1 MRYVEP
7 SMSQPRKVVPIRP
20 VPEAAARAEGEPR
33 RPALDDAEILAAVKR
48 ADTTAAA
55 AFHDRVRP
63 TVDRVVQRMLRAG
76 DPDREDV
83 TQNALIV
90 LVTSVDRYRGEGPLD
105 AWVSRVTAH
114 VVLKHLRRR
123 RLETR
128 TFDAGYEVE
137 SAGAAGAMRTDR
149 RVTMRSALDK
159 VKGLLARL
167 DPLKAWTFVLHD
179 VQGYDLK
186 EIAEITDVTVAAAQ
200 GRLSRGRRELMALI
214 EADPSLEDFLK
225 EIEVQ
230 P

>member
-1 MRYVEP
+1 
-7 SMSQPRKVVPIRP
+7 MSLARKVVPIRP
-20 VPEAAARAEGEPR
+20 TPEPAARADAPH
-33 RPALDDAEILAAVKR
+33 RPSLDDAEILAAISR
-48 ADTTAAA
+48 SDASAAA

-90 LVTSVDRYRGEGPLD
+90 LVTSVDRYRGDGPLD

-128 TFDAGYEVE
+128 TFDPAYEVE
-137 SAGAAGAMRTDR
+137 TATSSGSLRSDR
-149 RVTMRSALDK
+149 RVTLRSALDK
-159 VKGLLARL
+159 VKSLLGRL

-186 EIAEITDVTVAAAQ
+186 EIAEITDVSVAAAQ

-214 EADPSLEDFLK
+214 EADPSLEEFLK

>member
-1 MRYVEP
+1 
-7 SMSQPRKVVPIRP
+7 MSQPRKVVPIRP
-20 VPEAAARAEGEPR
+20 VPEVAPRGEGEPR

-48 ADTTAAA
+48 SDTTAAA

-63 TVDRVVQRMLRAG
+63 TVDRVVQRMLRPG

-128 TFDAGYEVE
+128 TFDGGYEVE
-137 SAGAAGAMRTDR
+137 AASAAGSLRTDR

-159 VKGLLARL
+159 VKALLARL

-186 EIAEITDVTVAAAQ
+186 EIAEITEVSVAAAQ

>member
-1 MRYVEP
+1 
-7 SMSQPRKVVPIRP
+7 MSQPRKVVPIRP
-20 VPEAAARAEGEPR
+20 MPEATARPDGEPPR
-33 RPALDDAEILAAVKR
+33 RPSLDDAEILAAVR
-48 ADTTAAA
+48 RSDTTAAA

-63 TVDRVVQRMLRAG
+63 TVDRVVQRMLRSG

-90 LVTSVDRYRGEGPLD
+90 LVTSVDRYRGDGPLD

-123 RLETR
+123 RLETK
-128 TFDAGYEVE
+128 TFDGGYEVE
-137 SAGAAGAMRTDR
+137 SASAGGALRTDR

-186 EIAEITDVTVAAAQ
+186 EIAEITEVSVAAAQ